1 MVTALKS
8 DFKGE
13 VFAIEF
19 IRKGGADCAIIE
31 PGGDDKGIVAGGK
44 APETETQCF
53 IYDTP
58 FDRPVCPDFGHN
70 D

>member
-1 MVTALKS
+1 MVAALEGDLKR
-8 DFKGE
+8 E

-19 IRKGGADCAIIE
+19 IRKGGADCAVIG
-31 PGGDDKGIVAGGK
+31 PGGDDKGIVTGGK
-44 APETETQCF
+44 APETEAPCF
-53 IYDTP
+53 IYEAP